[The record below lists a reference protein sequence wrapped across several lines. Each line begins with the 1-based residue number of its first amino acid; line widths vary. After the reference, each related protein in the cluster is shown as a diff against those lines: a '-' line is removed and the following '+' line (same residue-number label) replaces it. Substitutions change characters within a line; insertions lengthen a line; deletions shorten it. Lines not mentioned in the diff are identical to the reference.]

1 MGSGA
6 QVRPGTILEE
16 GAEMAH
22 TVGLK
27 QTIFFPFV
35 VGGSLINFC
44 DALMSGGKSRKVHSE
59 IGSSF
64 MSQASITCGCRSVSS
79 SSST

>member
-1 MGSGA
+1 MTVEDCQLGAGVRLRGGYFSGA
-6 QVRPGTILEE
+6 VFLDGAVVGCGAHVRPGTILEE

-35 VGGSLINFC
+35 GWAELYRTEA
-44 DALMSGGKSRKVHSE
+44 DARTV
-59 IGSSF
+59 
-64 MSQASITCGCRSVSS
+64 A
-79 SSST
+79 